1 MSRYMLLLYRGEQG
15 PQNPEERAAEMPLW
29 NELQESLR
37 DAGLLIAGDPLYGVD
52 TATTVRVR
60 NDETEIVDGPFAVT
74 KEFLAGYYLL
84 ECADLDEALKQAARV
99 PLAHYGSVEVR
110 PVMDMGA
117 PATADEQAAA
127 AT

>member
-1 MSRYMLLLYRGEQG
+1 MSRYMLLLYRGEGG
-15 PQNPEERAAEMPLW
+15 PQGAAEAAAEMPLW
-29 NELQESLR
+29 NQFKESLVE
-37 DAGLLIAGDPLYGVD
+37 AGLFIAGDPLYEVD
-52 TATTVRVR
+52 AATTVRVR

-99 PLAHYGSVEVR
+99 PLAQYGSVEVR

-117 PATADEQAAA
+117 PATAGEQAAA

>member
-15 PQNPEERAAEMPLW
+15 PQSPEERAAEMPLW
-29 NELQESLR
+29 NQLQESLR
-37 DAGLLIAGDPLYGVD
+37 DAGLLIAGDPLHGVD

-99 PLAHYGSVEVR
+99 PLARYGSVEVR